1 MSQEPNSEKE
11 LMRVLSNPD
20 NLIISE
26 ALLDRL
32 PGESPKSQTGCLVKF
47 GQAEYSGSCLNVT
60 FNEESLFI
68 SLVLHSDVDK
78 FEFLDS
84 GIPCTKIFKSKITVV
99 LSSNKESKIFSGIPK
114 QISYDQTP
122 TSECTM
128 SLELYNYSLED
139 SHE

>member
-1 MSQEPNSEKE
+1 MSQETSSEKE

-32 PGESPKSQTGCLVKF
+32 PGENPSPRTKCLLRF
-47 GQAEYSGSCLNVT
+47 GDTEYIGSCQNVT

-68 SLVLHSDVDK
+68 SLVLHSDIDK
-78 FEFLDS
+78 FKFLDS
-84 GIPCTKIFKSKITVV
+84 GIPCSKIFKSKITVV
-99 LSSNKESKIFSGIPK
+99 LSQEEKIKNFSGIPK
-114 QISYDQTP
+114 QISYDETP
-122 TSECTM
+122 NSECTM
-128 SLELYNYSLED
+128 SIELYNYSLED